1 MDTIQPT
8 IPLYDYLVRIHSEFL
23 NPDSSTRL
31 LWLYNGAIN
40 NENNDNDGNDNEYSD
55 QLHHSFWRT
64 VVLECNLKGHIG
76 SPNYC
81 LAADLGQLEDALT
94 RPDLGK
100 PVSLS
105 HVVVITYTLSHVNVM
120 TLLIDYF

>member
-8 IPLYDYLVRIHSEFL
+8 IPLYDYLVRIYSEFK
-23 NPDSSTRL
+23 NPDSSARL
-31 LWLYNGAIN
+31 LWLYNETIN
-40 NENNDNDGNDNEYSD
+40 KEGDGTDDEYID

-64 VVLECNLKGHIG
+64 VLLECNLKGRIG

-81 LAADLGQLEDALT
+81 LAADLGKLEDALT

-105 HVVVITYTLSHVNVM
+105 PVVVITYTLLMLWLYSSN
-120 TLLIDYF
+120 TSRTI